1 VGGAK
6 FTELGQLGSSVH
18 EICNTAF
25 ALSVK
30 SRNRFVTKKKKD
42 IFGLGNRI

>member
-6 FTELGQLGSSVH
+6 FAELGQLGSSVH

-30 SRNRFVTKKKKD
+30 SRNRFVTKKND